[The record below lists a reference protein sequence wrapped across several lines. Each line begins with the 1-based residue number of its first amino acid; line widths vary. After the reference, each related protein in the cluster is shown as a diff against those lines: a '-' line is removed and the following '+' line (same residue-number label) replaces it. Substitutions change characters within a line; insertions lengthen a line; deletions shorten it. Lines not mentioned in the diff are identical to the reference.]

1 MLGTK
6 NTTVEKKVANKVEEA
21 VGTARSTYED
31 TRDQITDRTQELS
44 SNLRNTFNNTQG
56 RVQEFANKADTTVTE
71 YHWTAIALTLL
82 VGIIVGFFLRSG
94 K

>member
-6 NTTVEKKVANKVEEA
+6 NTTVEKKVANKVEDA
-21 VGTARSTYED
+21 VGTARTTYED
-31 TRDQITDRTQELS
+31 TREQLTDRSEELS
-44 SNLRNTFNNTQG
+44 ANLRDTFNNTQE

-71 YHWTAIALTLL
+71 NHWTAIALTLV
-82 VGIIVGFFLRSG
+82 VGIVVGFFLRSS